1 LENFHSLNFAVYS
14 SSKLLLKT
22 CYRHFGELN
31 FTRQANAAKV
41 RNGSFL
47 QVPMPAEIANH
58 ITANV
63 PRLCDERNSL
73 TQCFRLNECNK
84 LEWWFKVAEYP
95 LIAKPLLAVSKV
107 TPVIG
112 FRKFS
117 WNKSLWTFLFHCKR
131 SDYDFSNSVFLSRTM
146 YFGFSKDATSVF

>member
-1 LENFHSLNFAVYS
+1 MNLHYLRRLISIAILLILMIREKFNDSFTYYVKPIWLAENDIS
-14 SSKLLLKT
+14 
-22 CYRHFGELN
+22 
-31 FTRQANAAKV
+31 
-41 RNGSFL
+41 
-47 QVPMPAEIANH
+47 P
-58 ITANV
+58 NV

-73 TQCFRLNECNK
+73 TQCFRINECNK

-117 WNKSLWTFLFHCKR
+117 WNKSLCTFLFSSQKKR
-131 SDYDFSNSVFLSRTM
+131 LRFLKFSFFSFTPTLSNN
-146 YFGFSKDATSVF
+146 